1 MVEKWLH
8 LHIYFIQSI
17 VTVEGYRTYIP
28 SVQVVIDVAMGMVVV
43 LVIKGQSV
51 MSRMEVIVV
60 VNVTVVVVVAV
71 TPPNGVG
78 EMLIIIFLMYL
89 TY

>member
-1 MVEKWLH
+1 M
-8 LHIYFIQSI
+8 
-17 VTVEGYRTYIP
+17 
-28 SVQVVIDVAMGMVVV
+28 QVVTDVAMGMVVV

-78 EMLIIIFLMYL
+78 EAFIIDAVIFGHPSVLSWVVL
-89 TY
+89 